1 MTEILPMLYLL
12 AMVSLLVVALRMM
25 WFNVNQINKMMNN
38 PVEVNPRLQHP
49 ELENVKNG
57 DELMVVKFKPEIDA
71 EGMLDIQFT
80 PDDEFSDRF
89 LSKSLNNRLDEL
101 EEDEDED
108 DDDGDIIVRV

>member
-1 MTEILPMLYLL
+1 MSSILPIIYLL
-12 AMVSLLVVALRMM
+12 SLVSLLVVALRMM
-25 WFNVNQINKMMNN
+25 WFSVNQINDMMNK
-38 PVEVNPRLQHP
+38 PFKRRHP
-49 ELENVKNG
+49 ELEDVKNG

-101 EEDEDED
+101 EEDED
-108 DDDGDIIVRV
+108 DDDGDVPAVVRR

>member
-1 MTEILPMLYLL
+1 MTIFPILYLL
-12 AMVSLLVVALRMM
+12 AMVSLLVVALRLM
-25 WFNVNQINKMMNN
+25 WFNVNQINKMLNN

-89 LSKSLNNRLDEL
+89 LSKSLNERLDEL
-101 EEDEDED
+101 EDDED
-108 DDDGDIIVRV
+108 DDDGDVPAVVRR

>member
-1 MTEILPMLYLL
+1 MTAILPTIYLL
-12 AMVSLLVVALRMM
+12 SLVSLLVVALRMM
-25 WFNVNQINKMMNN
+25 WFNVNQINKMMNK
-38 PVEVNPRLQHP
+38 PVKVRYP
-49 ELENVKNG
+49 ELEDVKDG

>member
-1 MTEILPMLYLL
+1 MSAILPTIYLL
-12 AMVSLLVVALRMM
+12 SVVSLLVVALRLM
-25 WFNVNQINKMMNN
+25 WFNVKQINKMMNE
-38 PVEVNPRLQHP
+38 PFKTRHP
-49 ELENVKNG
+49 ELENVKDG

-101 EEDEDED
+101 DEDEDED

>member
-1 MTEILPMLYLL
+1 MSSILPIIYLL
-12 AMVSLLVVALRMM
+12 SLVSLLVVALRMM
-25 WFNVNQINKMMNN
+25 WLNVNQINNMMNK
-38 PVEVNPRLQHP
+38 PFKRMHP
-49 ELENVKNG
+49 ELEDVKNG

-101 EEDEDED
+101 EEDED
-108 DDDGDIIVRV
+108 DDDGDVPAVVRR

>member
-1 MTEILPMLYLL
+1 MTAILPTIYLL
-12 AMVSLLVVALRMM
+12 SLVSLLVVALRMM
-25 WFNVNQINKMMNN
+25 WFNVNQINKMMNK
-38 PVEVNPRLQHP
+38 PVKVRHP
-49 ELENVKNG
+49 ELEDVKDG
-57 DELMVVKFKPEIDA
+57 DEVMVVKFKPEIDA

>member
-1 MTEILPMLYLL
+1 MTAILPTIYLL
-12 AMVSLLVVALRMM
+12 SLVSLLVVALRMM
-25 WFNVNQINKMMNN
+25 WFNVNQINKMMNK
-38 PVEVNPRLQHP
+38 PVKTRHP
-49 ELENVKNG
+49 ELEDVKDG

-89 LSKSLNNRLDEL
+89 LSKSLNNRLNEL
-101 EEDEDED
+101 DEDEDEDD

>member
-1 MTEILPMLYLL
+1 MTAILPTIYLL
-12 AMVSLLVVALRMM
+12 SLVSLLVVALRMM
-25 WFNVNQINKMMNN
+25 WLNVSQINKMMNK
-38 PVEVNPRLQHP
+38 PFKRRHP
-49 ELENVKNG
+49 ELEDVKDG

>member
-1 MTEILPMLYLL
+1 MTAILPTIYLL
-12 AMVSLLVVALRMM
+12 SLVSLLVVALRMM
-25 WFNVNQINKMMNN
+25 WSNVNQINKMMNK
-38 PVEVNPRLQHP
+38 PVKTRHP
-49 ELENVKNG
+49 ELEDVKDG

>member
-1 MTEILPMLYLL
+1 MTEILPLLYLL
-12 AMVSLLVVALRMM
+12 AMVSLLVVALRLM
-25 WFNVNQINKMMNN
+25 WFNVSQINKMMNE
-38 PVEVNPRLQHP
+38 PVKVRHP
-49 ELENVKNG
+49 ELENVKDG

>member
-1 MTEILPMLYLL
+1 MTAILPMIYLL
-12 AMVSLLVVALRMM
+12 SLVSLLVVALRMM
-25 WFNVNQINKMMNN
+25 WINVNQINKMMNK
-38 PVEVNPRLQHP
+38 PVKARHP
-49 ELENVKNG
+49 ELEDVKDG

>member
-1 MTEILPMLYLL
+1 MAVLPVLYLL
-12 AMVSLLVVALRMM
+12 AMVSLLVVALRLM
-25 WFNVNQINKMMNN
+25 WFNVNQINKMLNN

-71 EGMLDIQFT
+71 EGMLYIQFT

-89 LSKSLNNRLDEL
+89 LSKSLNERLDEL
-101 EEDEDED
+101 EDDED
-108 DDDGDIIVRV
+108 DDDGDVPAVVRR

>member
-1 MTEILPMLYLL
+1 MSAILPTIYLL
-12 AMVSLLVVALRMM
+12 SLVSLLVIALRMM
-25 WFNVNQINKMMNN
+25 WSNVNQINKMMNK
-38 PVEVNPRLQHP
+38 PVKTRHP
-49 ELENVKNG
+49 ELEDVKDG

-101 EEDEDED
+101 DEDEDED